1 MLEAEG
7 NRSVRA
13 QANPSLALLALKPRQ
28 ILLARAEQSSKSTTM
43 KKQAGGSVGKAGSL
57 NSEQKAILLH
67 SVLGYLQ
74 LNGFSRTLKRLL
86 SEAQIENDSWRTCSV
101 NLEDICINYLETG
114 TQADTNSDAKQQGL
128 LTDSITMKDGDS
140 HCSVVEQTVGKKKKK
155 KSSESESNTCV
166 TANKFAESAKNSRE
180 RLVNDLPIDSK
191 VDLKERER
199 SKKHQS
205 EQVNA
210 QTLKEPITDAL
221 CELQADESAKKQKDK
236 KKKKSNSVSEQLDGN
251 VEQVQLD
258 SQLAGNEERCQNL
271 KPSLGDDKIAFKA
284 EVINKK
290 KKKKSSTNALG
301 CDAEHSGLENVDDV
315 LLDEKKVESKHRK
328 RRKEDSVSEALCREV
343 AQMSQKEDSVEVVAK
358 RELQSSEDAIDK
370 DRNKSK
376 KRKRLAKAENEGQA
390 VEKVGSEDSKRRKTE
405 GLEPTKNSEQLSE
418 ANAVIGDNEQGGQ
431 ESKGEDGLVGQND
444 FQNTSMNQIKV
455 NGNGSVEEDG
465 GKPGAQKNR
474 RKEHTSSAEPK
485 TINAFQRIKTDQVQF
500 ADERLQ
506 DNSYWAKDG
515 ADVGYGAKAQEILG
529 QVRGRDFRH
538 EKTKKKRGSYRGGQI
553 DLQSHSVK
561 FNYDDD
567 D

>member
-28 ILLARAEQSSKSTTM
+28 ILLAGAGQSSKSTTM
-43 KKQAGGSVGKAGSL
+43 KKQAAGSVGKPGSL

-101 NLEDICINYLETG
+101 NLEDIYINYLETG

-128 LTDSITMKDGDS
+128 LTDSITMKDGDG

-155 KSSESESNTCV
+155 KSSESEGNTCV

-191 VDLKERER
+191 VDLKEKER

-221 CELQADESAKKQKDK
+221 CELQDDESAKKQKDK

-271 KPSLGDDKIAFKA
+271 KPSLGDDKIASKA
-284 EVINKK
+284 EVINKR

-358 RELQSSEDAIDK
+358 RELQSSEDGIDK
-370 DRNKSK
+370 DKNKSK
-376 KRKRLAKAENEGQA
+376 KRKRLANAENEGQA
-390 VEKVGSEDSKRRKTE
+390 VEKVGSEDSKRRKSE

-418 ANAVIGDNEQGGQ
+418 AN
-431 ESKGEDGLVGQND
+431 KGEDGLVGQND
-444 FQNTSMNQIKV
+444 FQNTSMKQIKV

-465 GKPGAQKNR
+465 GEPGAQKNR
-474 RKEHTSSAEPK
+474 RKEHTGSAEPK